1 MSFSFRHSFFELIS
15 KVRPGSQTHLKIRL
29 RWVLITT
36 AVLAVGPLA
45 LAAQPAKPANGA
57 ASKPMD
63 QRKPDPKTKAIWED
77 MAKTGFPP
85 TLKGVVFSPAAP
97 KAGQPTKVVAT
108 FMHNLKNATKEAKTT
123 KFQVVKAFLRLST
136 DGGKKWSFPMM
147 MKKVKP
153 NVFEGKIPPQAKG
166 VKVLVALSGEDQF
179 GNGYVELACKI
190 TTPNPATDPCLFE
203 SAKDKTPVDDP
214 TIKIPDSHD
223 ILKTRLGYDDQKL
236 YVIQT
241 VQGKVTGG
249 TLNPMK
255 ANSYISMFMET
266 ENPEKLESLF
276 STGKLALYAPLA
288 KTLTGQ
294 ARSGGNSD
302 IPSIAPCGLLNGTG
316 RAPDPKKKGQK
327 PGDFF
332 DQDTVHISC
341 KPTGPEL
348 VFAINWAGL
357 NPKFRKSF
365 RSSMGNATIK
375 SMMPPS
381 VDVQD
386 WTRPAQVFI
395 TNRVLLVK

>member
-1 MSFSFRHSFFELIS
+1 MSFSFRHSF
-15 KVRPGSQTHLKIRL
+15 
-29 RWVLITT
+29 LIT
-36 AVLAVGPLA
+36 AALLAVGTLA
-45 LAAQPAKPANGA
+45 QAAQPKPAGGA
-57 ASKPMD
+57 GSKPMD
-63 QRKPDPKTKAIWED
+63 QRKPDPKTKAIWD
-77 MAKTGFPP
+77 DLAKTGFPP
-85 TLKGVVFSPAAP
+85 TLKGVAFSPAAP

-108 FMHNLKNATKEAKTT
+108 YAHNLKNATQEARAT
-123 KFQVVKAFLRLST
+123 KFQVVKSFLRLST

-147 MKKVKP
+147 MKKVKT

-166 VKVLVALSGEDQF
+166 TKILVALGAEDQF
-179 GNGYVELACKI
+179 GNGYAELACKI

-203 SAKDKTPVDDP
+203 SAKDKAPVDDP

-255 ANSYISMFMET
+255 ANSYIAMFMET
-266 ENPEKLESLF
+266 ENPEKLENLF
-276 STGKLALYAPLA
+276 TTGKMALYAPLA
-288 KTLTGQ
+288 KTITGQ

-302 IPSIAPCGLLNGTG
+302 MPSIAPCGLLNGTG

-327 PGDFF
+327 PEDFF
-332 DQDTVHISC
+332 KQDTVNVTC
-341 KPTGPEL
+341 KPSGPEL

-365 RSSMGNATIK
+365 RSSLGNATIK

-381 VDVQD
+381 VEVQD